1 MPLIIVARI
10 AHAILA
16 QTATIHRYSMRLY
29 TTARSITNTSRLIII
44 AVFVVVKVVF
54 ILVAVV
60 ERTRNDVTGEAAW
73 SLIFMAVVCSA

>member
-1 MPLIIVARI
+1 
-10 AHAILA
+10 
-16 QTATIHRYSMRLY
+16 MRLY